1 MGKVTTVLVFD
12 LGASNGRAMLCR
24 FDGMELE
31 LEEIFRFTNE
41 PVMRDG
47 TLYWDWDLLFRN
59 ILEGIKQAR
68 DKGGFASIG
77 IDTWGVDFG
86 LLDERGELLEAPVH
100 YRDSRTD
107 GLSDKVAAMLGE
119 HELYQMSGS
128 QRIDINTL
136 YQLYSLHMKR
146 PGFLKGAKC
155 LLMIPDLINYFLTGE
170 RHAELTI
177 ASTTQ
182 MLEPYGRAWN
192 LPLLE
197 KLGLPHEILPG
208 LVAPGTHAGVLKGEI
223 CAELGVESVP
233 VIAVASHD
241 TACAV
246 MAVPESDSDFVF
258 ISSGTWSLLG
268 TELKEPVIDD
278 SSRECNLTNEL
289 GFDNTVT
296 FLKNINGLWLIQET
310 RRQFQR
316 DGRRYSYADMEKMA
330 RQSRPFACFI
340 DPDSREFMQAGD
352 IPDRIRK
359 FCRETGQYI
368 PESDAE
374 VVRCIY
380 ESLAMKYRCAFEQ
393 VKHCTKKGYKIIHM
407 VGGGTRD
414 SFLCQM
420 TADAVNIPVLAGP
433 VEAAALGNAAAQ
445 LIALGLLEDMGHA
458 RTVIRK
464 TFSPKEYLP
473 SNPELWSRHYGQFT
487 QAIRYHNKA

>member
-1 MGKVTTVLVFD
+1 MGKVSTVLVFD
-12 LGASNGRAMLCR
+12 LGASNGRVMLCR
-24 FDGMELE
+24 FDAMELE
-31 LEEIFRFTNE
+31 LEEIYRFTNE
-41 PVMRDG
+41 PVLRDG

-68 DKGGFASIG
+68 DKGGFDSIG

-86 LLDERGELLEAPVH
+86 LLNARGELMEAPVH

-107 GLSDKVAAMLGE
+107 GLSGKVAAMLGE
-119 HELYQMSGS
+119 QELYQTSGS
-128 QRIDINTL
+128 QRMDINTL
-136 YQLYSLHMKR
+136 YQLYSLNTKR
-146 PGFLKGAKC
+146 PGFIKGARC
-155 LLMIPDLINYFLTGE
+155 LLMMPDLINYFLTGE

-182 MLEPYGRAWN
+182 MLEPHGRTWN

-197 KLGLPHEILPG
+197 KLGLPYKILPG
-208 LVAPGTHAGVLKGEI
+208 LIAPGTHAGMLKAGI

-246 MAVPESDSDFVF
+246 MAVPEGDRDFVF

-268 TELKEPVIDD
+268 TELEEPVIDAD
-278 SSRECNLTNEL
+278 SQECNLTNEL

-296 FLKNINGLWLIQET
+296 FLKNMTGLWLIQET
-310 RRQFQR
+310 RRQFKR
-316 DGRRYSYADMEKMA
+316 DGREYTYADLENMA
-330 RQSRPFACFI
+330 RQSRPFSCFI
-340 DPDSREFMQAGD
+340 DPDYREFMQTGD
-352 IPDRIRK
+352 VPDRIRR

-368 PESDAE
+368 PQDDGE

-380 ESLAMKYRCAFEQ
+380 ESLAMKYRFAFEQ
-393 VKHCTKKGYKIIHM
+393 VKRCTKKDYNVIHI

-433 VEAAALGNAAAQ
+433 IEATALGNAAAQ
-445 LIALGLLEDMGHA
+445 LIALGVLDDLGQA
-458 RTVIRK
+458 RAAIRR
-464 TFSPKEYLP
+464 TFSPKEFLP
-473 SNPELWSRHYGQFT
+473 SDPDLWSEHYRQFT
-487 QAIRYHNKA
+487 QVIEQH